1 MTNAKE
7 IQDIDFTVDKNNLYR
22 EEAIVDLKS
31 ASIRRLTPIQPD
43 GSDDSSRTPIFIGSS
58 QLMSPEGPLP
68 IQARL
73 QATTLEKAY
82 EEFPGAMREALAQM
96 IKELQALYRE
106 QERSKRDSSRIIMPG
121 QL

>member
-1 MTNAKE
+1 MENAKE
-7 IQDIDFTVDKNNLYR
+7 IQEIDFTVDQNNLYR
-22 EEAIVDLKS
+22 EESIVDLKS
-31 ASIRRLTPIQPD
+31 ASIRRLVPVRPD
-43 GSDDSSRTPIFIGSS
+43 GSDDPGRPPIFIGSS

-82 EEFPGAMREALAQM
+82 EEFPGAMRNALTQM

-106 QERSKRDSSRIIMPG
+106 QEQSKRDASRIILPG

>member
-1 MTNAKE
+1 
-7 IQDIDFTVDKNNLYR
+7 
-22 EEAIVDLKS
+22 
-31 ASIRRLTPIQPD
+31 
-43 GSDDSSRTPIFIGSS
+43 
-58 QLMSPEGPLP
+58 MSPEGPLP